1 MTNARF
7 TAVFERQGRWFVG
20 YVPEVPGVNAQE
32 RTLGA
37 ARRALTV
44 ALKELAKIDPTAL
57 RGKNRRIEQIDVRIS
72 A

>member
-32 RTLGA
+32 RTLVA
-37 ARRALTV
+37 ARRALTI
-44 ALKELAKIDPTAL
+44 ALEELAEIDPTAL
-57 RGKNRRIEQIDVRIS
+57 RGKGRRVEQIEVRVS